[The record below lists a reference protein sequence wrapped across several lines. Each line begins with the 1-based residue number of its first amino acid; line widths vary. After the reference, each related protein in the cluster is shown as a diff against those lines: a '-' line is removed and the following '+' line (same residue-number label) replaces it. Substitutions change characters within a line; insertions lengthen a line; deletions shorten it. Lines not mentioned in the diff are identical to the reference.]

1 MQVNCQISKNNF
13 FGWNRRSRKVP
24 HSEKKVPWLKVQA
37 YRINE
42 IWSIDVA
49 YMDKT
54 AKYNNGLKYL
64 LVAVNVFRFLS
75 WTHENQ
81 NCDR

>member
-1 MQVNCQISKNNF
+1 M
-13 FGWNRRSRKVP
+13 
-24 HSEKKVPWLKVQA
+24 
-37 YRINE
+37 
-42 IWSIDVA
+42 DVA